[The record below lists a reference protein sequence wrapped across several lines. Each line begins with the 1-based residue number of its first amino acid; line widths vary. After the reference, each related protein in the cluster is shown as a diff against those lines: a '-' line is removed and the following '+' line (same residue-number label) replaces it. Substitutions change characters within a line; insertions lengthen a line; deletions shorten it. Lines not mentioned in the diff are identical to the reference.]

1 MSLVSTTSGTLVPIH
16 WNDRFYEATC
26 PECGEDVYA
35 DNQSEMSEALDRH
48 C

>member
-1 MSLVSTTSGTLVPIH
+1 MSIITLTNGQYVPTH

-26 PECGEDVYA
+26 PECGEEVWGSTQA
-35 DNQSEMSEALDRH
+35 ELAESLEIH

>member
-1 MSLVSTTSGTLVPIH
+1 MTVTLTTGKIVPLH

-26 PECGEDVYA
+26 PECGEEVWGETKTDIA
-35 DNQSEMSEALDRH
+35 DILEIH

>member
-1 MSLVSTTSGTLVPIH
+1 MLVTLTNGKYVPLH

-26 PECGEDVYA
+26 PECGEEVSAMTKDDIA
-35 DNQSEMSEALDRH
+35 EILEIH

>member
-1 MSLVSTTSGTLVPIH
+1 MIVLTNGKYVPLH

-26 PECGEDVYA
+26 PECGEDVWA
-35 DNQSEMSEALDRH
+35 KTQTEIAESLEIH

>member
-1 MSLVSTTSGTLVPIH
+1 MIVSLTTGKIVPLH

-26 PECGEDVYA
+26 PECGEDVWA
-35 DNQSEMSEALDRH
+35 STKNDLAEILDIH

>member
-1 MSLVSTTSGTLVPIH
+1 MVVKTTSGQIVSAH

-26 PECGEDVYA
+26 PECGEDVFG
-35 DNQSEMSEALDRH
+35 DNLGELGEMLDCH